1 MRIERLQIHGFGRM
15 KEQDLITH
23 APITV
28 LYGPNE
34 AGKSTIL
41 QFVRAM
47 LFGIPSR
54 SYPTERYEPLLGG
67 IHGGVLTASDGEDCK
82 WTISRF
88 TTAIDGGGTPSN
100 RGEKVTITRTDG
112 EGSVQHL
119 TQQDMERMLLGGMSR
134 EMFTQLFAISLTE
147 LQEIRTLQSEEMSSY
162 LFHAGIGGGGE
173 IIRAERKLI
182 QDMEKLYKPKGRV
195 QESAKVLQSMERLE
209 KQIAESQSSLQQY
222 NDNATALEQT
232 EEQIIAQENVRHD
245 PTNQLHLLKK
255 AVEIRPMWIDWS
267 EAEAESSALP
277 SVVAF
282 PEDGLHR
289 FKSLSAEQDALKTRQ
304 LQLTRAYEEWMA
316 KLMDL
321 QGDNK
326 LEEQG
331 AAIEQLSGR
340 VESYEGK
347 TRELQETRAEVKAL
361 DQRVVHI
368 VRQMNPK
375 WTRAELESFSGA
387 IGERES
393 VRRYATG
400 FAGYDRRMESLGLEL
415 QQVQRQREDADV
427 HYRKSRTAY
436 KEQVDIGRSQF
447 TMMIEYSRHE
457 VTGRWNE
464 LQTEVERWRENHLL
478 QLASQGQEESEQA
491 VQQRMKQ
498 LFSQLLWGSGI
509 LTVLLPIIL
518 WSIGSTIG
526 AMTVA
531 ALLVMIDIF
540 FIFKGL
546 TNKQGSPRSGR
557 SGRSSSVLGIRPD
570 EQRIVKLMSELVSH
584 PWSAASS
591 DGSVKLPLDARAL
604 EMGIRELRQVMEMWQ
619 LWHRKL
625 DELLGE
631 QKTCHERAEGLSLAF
646 TRVEERMS
654 NEEQT
659 FEQLQLQWEN
669 WLRDRSLVDHLS
681 PEAVLDMFGLSEQGL
696 ELLNNL
702 DKIRRKEIQLEQD
715 CLEFETA
722 CIRLLPEGSDNLTI
736 SHSAWVELKKQEWL
750 DYQEMMHERE
760 KLQSKLEPIEE
771 QLSHVVDELQRVSSL
786 MINLLT
792 VSQSDNGED
801 YLRRG
806 AIHQRKDE
814 LTRSMLQWEI
824 AMFSGMDDGRRA
836 ELITLLK
843 SMDKVQLEQACTQA
857 EAQVHKAEALW
868 NDLQQRRG
876 RLLQER
882 DRLEQ
887 LCLQDTLL
895 QQLEEQKTT
904 LKKITIEYA
913 VMSICSE
920 LISRTR
926 HIYEEEKQPQVLKL
940 ASTYFERLT
949 GGKYTRIV
957 MKMGEKELLAEHRD
971 VGLVDSGKLSRG
983 TAEQMYLAMRF
994 ALTST
999 MDAKT
1004 TVPLLFDDIFVNFD
1018 EERMLAA
1025 LSILQEISA
1034 SRQIMMMTCHRYV
1047 LDHIHRILPT
1057 ARVISL
1063 PSST

>member
-15 KEQDLITH
+15 KDQDLITH

-28 LYGPNE
+28 LFGPNE

-54 SYPTERYEPLLGG
+54 SYPTERYEPLSGG
-67 IHGGVLTASDGEDCK
+67 VHGGVLTAIDGDDCK

-88 TTAIDGGGTPSN
+88 TTSIDGGGTN
-100 RGEKVTITRTDG
+100 RGEKVSITKTDG
-112 EGSVQHL
+112 EGLVEQQ
-119 TQQDMERMLLGGMSR
+119 TQQDMERMFLGGMSR
-134 EMFTQLFAISLTE
+134 EMFNQLFAISLTE
-147 LQEIRTLQSEEMSSY
+147 LQEIRSLQSDEMSSY

-173 IIRAERKLI
+173 IVRAERKLG

-195 QESAKVLQSMERLE
+195 QESAKVLQSMEKLE
-209 KQIAESQSSLQQY
+209 KQIVESRSSLQHY
-222 NDNATALEQT
+222 NENATALEQI
-232 EEQIIAQENVRHD
+232 EERILTQELVRHH
-245 PTNQLHLLKK
+245 PTNQLHLLRK
-255 AVEIRPMWIDWS
+255 AEEIRPMWMEWS
-267 EAEAESSALP
+267 EAEAER
-277 SVVAF
+277 SVFPMLVSF
-282 PEDGLHR
+282 PEDGLNR
-289 FKSLSAEQDALKTRQ
+289 WQSLQTEQDALKVRQ
-304 LQLTRAYEEWMA
+304 LQLTRAYEELTV

-326 LEEQG
+326 LEDQG
-331 AAIEQLSGR
+331 AEIERLSGR
-340 VESYEGK
+340 VEYYEVK
-347 TRELQETRAEVKAL
+347 SRELQETKAEVKAL
-361 DQRVVHI
+361 DERVAHI
-368 VRQMNPK
+368 IRQMNPK
-375 WTRAELESFSGA
+375 WTRVELEGFSGA

-393 VRRYATG
+393 VRRHATG

-415 QQVQRQREDADV
+415 QQVQRQRDDADAD
-427 HYRKSRTAY
+427 YRKSRNAH
-436 KEQVDIGRSQF
+436 KEQMDIGRSQF
-447 TMMIEYSRHE
+447 KLMIEYSRNE

-464 LQTEVERWRENHLL
+464 LQTEVERWRENRLF
-478 QLASQGQEESEQA
+478 QLASQGQEESDIA
-491 VQQRMKQ
+491 VQQRMQK
-498 LFSQLLWGSGI
+498 LFSQLLWGSGL

-518 WSIGSTIG
+518 WITGSTIG
-526 AMTVA
+526 AVIVA
-531 ALLVMIDIF
+531 ALLFMIDIF

-546 TNKQGSPRSGR
+546 TKKQSSSRSGR
-557 SGRSSSVLGIRPD
+557 TGRSSSTAGIRPE

-584 PWSAASS
+584 PWSAAST
-591 DGSVKLPLDARAL
+591 DGSEKLPLNAREL
-604 EMGIRELRQVMEMWQ
+604 EIGIRELRQVMEMWQ

-625 DELLGE
+625 DELLAE
-631 QKTCHERAEGLSLAF
+631 QKKCHERLEGLSLEL
-646 TRVEERMS
+646 TRVGDRIS
-654 NEEQT
+654 KEEQI
-659 FEQLQLQWEN
+659 FEQLQLQWES
-669 WLRDRSLVDHLS
+669 WLRDRALVEHLS
-681 PEAVLDMFGLSEQGL
+681 PEAVLDMFGLSEQGM
-696 ELLNNL
+696 ELLSSL
-702 DKIRRKEIQLEQD
+702 DKARRRAVQLEQD
-715 CLEFETA
+715 CLEFETT
-722 CIRLLPEGSDNLTI
+722 CISLLPEGVDTLTLSPI
-736 SHSAWVELKKQEWL
+736 AWVELKKQEWL
-750 DYQEMMHERE
+750 EYQEMRRGRE
-760 KLQSKLEPIEE
+760 KLQSRLEPIEE
-771 QLSHVVDELQRVSSL
+771 QLSQVVDELQRVSSL
-786 MINLLT
+786 MMNLLKI
-792 VSQSDNGED
+792 SERDNGED
-801 YLRRG
+801 YLRQG
-806 AIHQRKDE
+806 AIRQRKDE

-824 AMFSGMDDGRRA
+824 VMFSGIDDARQSD
-836 ELITLLK
+836 LITLLK
-843 SMDKVQLEQACTQA
+843 SMDRVQLEQACRQA
-857 EAQVHKAEALW
+857 EAQVNEAEVLW

-887 LCLQDTLL
+887 LCLHDTML

-957 MKMGEKELLAEHRD
+957 MKMGDKELLAEHRD

-999 MDAKT
+999 MDSKT
-1004 TVPLLFDDIFVNFD
+1004 TLPLLFDDIFVNFD
-1018 EERMLAA
+1018 EERMVAA

-1034 SRQIMMMTCHRYV
+1034 SRQIIMMTCHRYV
-1047 LDHIHRILPT
+1047 LDHIHKIIPT
-1057 ARVISL
+1057 AQLISL

>member
-15 KEQDLITH
+15 KEQDLTTY

-28 LYGPNE
+28 LFGPNE

-54 SYPTERYEPLLGG
+54 SYPTERYEPLSGG
-67 IHGGVLTASDGEDCK
+67 VHGGVLTASDGDHCK

-88 TTAIDGGGTPSN
+88 TTPVDGGGTQAN
-100 RGEKVTITRTDG
+100 RGEKVSITRTDPD
-112 EGSVQHL
+112 GSVQQL

-162 LFHAGIGGGGE
+162 LFHAGIGGGSE
-173 IIRAERKLI
+173 IVRAERKLM

-195 QESAKVLQSMERLE
+195 QESAKVLQSMEKLE
-209 KQIAESQSSLQQY
+209 KQIAESRSALQQY
-222 NDNATALEQT
+222 NENAIALEQI
-232 EEQIIAQENVRHD
+232 EERIVAQELVRHQ
-245 PTNQLHLLKK
+245 PINQLQLLRK
-255 AVEIRPMWIDWS
+255 AEGIRPMWIDWT
-267 EAEAESSALP
+267 EAEAERSKLP
-277 SVVAF
+277 RVVSF
-282 PEDGLHR
+282 PEEGIYR
-289 FKSLSAEQDALKTRQ
+289 WQSLSTEHDALKVSQ
-304 LQLTRAYEEWMA
+304 LQLTRVREELIE
-316 KLMDL
+316 KLMGL
-321 QGDNK
+321 QGNNQ

-331 AAIEQLSGR
+331 LDIERLSSR
-340 VESYEGK
+340 VESYEAK
-347 TRELQETRAEVKAL
+347 SRELHETKAEAKAL
-361 DQRVVHI
+361 DERVTYLI
-368 VRQMNPK
+368 RQMNPK
-375 WTRAELESFSGA
+375 WTSVELESFSGA

-415 QQVQRQREDADV
+415 QQVQRRRDVADAE
-427 HYRKSRTAY
+427 YRNARNAY
-436 KEQVDIGRSQF
+436 KEQMDIGRSQF
-447 TMMIEYSRHE
+447 TMMIKYNRHE

-478 QLASQGQEESEQA
+478 QLVSQGHEESEIT
-491 VQQRMKQ
+491 VQLRIQQ
-498 LFSQLLWGSGI
+498 LFTQLLWGSGV
-509 LTVLLPIIL
+509 LTVLVPIIL
-518 WSIGSTIG
+518 WMDGSTVG

-531 ALLVMIDIF
+531 ALLLVVDIF
-540 FIFKGL
+540 FMVKRL
-546 TNKQGSPRSGR
+546 TKKKGSPRSGR
-557 SGRSSSVLGIRPD
+557 TGKYISTSGTTAE
-570 EQRIVKLMSELVSH
+570 EQRIVKLMQELVTQ
-584 PWSAASS
+584 PWSAAST
-591 DGSVKLPLDARAL
+591 DASVKQSFNAREL
-604 EMGIRELRQVMEMWQ
+604 EIGIRELRQVMEMWQ
-619 LWHRKL
+619 LWHRKM

-631 QKTCHERAEGLSLAF
+631 QKICHERVESLSLEL

-654 NEEQT
+654 KEEQI
-659 FEQLQLQWEN
+659 FEQLQLQWES
-669 WLRDRSLVDHLS
+669 WLRDRSLAEHLS
-681 PEAVLDMFGLSEQGL
+681 PEAVLDMFGLAERGM
-696 ELLNNL
+696 ELLSQL
-702 DKIRRKEIQLEQD
+702 DKVRRKEAQLEQD
-715 CLEFETA
+715 CLEFETD
-722 CIRLLPEGSDNLTI
+722 CTRLLPEGADHLTLSPI
-736 SHSAWVELKKQEWL
+736 AWVELKKQEWL
-750 DYQEMMHERE
+750 EQQEMMRGRD

-771 QLSHVVDELQRVSSL
+771 QCAQVVDELHRVSSL
-786 MINLLT
+786 MMNLLKI
-792 VSQSDNGED
+792 SESDNGED

-806 AIHQRKDE
+806 AIHQRMDE

-824 AMFSGMDDGRRA
+824 VMFSGMDDERRA
-836 ELITLLK
+836 EVITLLK
-843 SMDKVQLEQACTQA
+843 SMDSVQLEQACR
-857 EAQVHKAEALW
+857 HGEALVNEAESSW
-868 NDLQQRRG
+868 NELQQRRG

-887 LCLQDTLL
+887 LCLHDTIL

-904 LKKITIEYA
+904 LKNITIEYA

-920 LISRTR
+920 LILRTR

-971 VGLVDSGKLSRG
+971 AGLIDSGKLSRG

-999 MDAKT
+999 MDSKT
-1004 TVPLLFDDIFVNFD
+1004 TVPILFDDIFVNFD
-1018 EERMLAA
+1018 EERMIAA

-1047 LDHIHRILPT
+1047 LEHIHRILP
-1057 ARVISL
+1057 AAQIISL
-1063 PSST
+1063 SSST